1 MDDKKEL
8 MNISVGILAGGE
20 STRMGEDKA
29 LIRIGNERII
39 DRLTSE
45 LSPYHEILISAAKH
59 GIYDDMGYP
68 VVYDEHARTGPIE
81 GIRRV
86 LLEAASEYVFICAA
100 DMPNINKDIVSYLA
114 GYISSDYDCYVIAD
128 EDHIQPLCAIYS
140 KAVLP
145 VIEELMEEGRY
156 RLSDILKRVRTRY
169 ISLEYT
175 CFDRNTVRNINTR
188 QELLELRKPLIFC
201 VSGYSDSGKTGLIVK
216 LINEFIAEKMTVGVI
231 KHDGHDSIKEA
242 PGSDTERVREAGAI
256 CTAVYS
262 AGEYAGHFSEG
273 IGAAGLI
280 EHMKRLKSPP
290 DVIIVEGLKTSH
302 YPKIEVVRE
311 AVFDRSVCEGSTLIC
326 ISSDC
331 ISPESV
337 SCPVYGADD
346 TKGIFLCLK
355 EYFGIG

>member
-1 MDDKKEL
+1 MPGRRQMMKQK
-8 MNISVGILAGGE
+8 ILA
-20 STRMGEDKA
+20 
-29 LIRIGNERII
+29 
-39 DRLTSE
+39 
-45 LSPYHEILISAAKH
+45 
-59 GIYDDMGYP
+59 
-68 VVYDEHARTGPIE
+68 
-81 GIRRV
+81 
-86 LLEAASEYVFICAA
+86 
-100 DMPNINKDIVSYLA
+100 
-114 GYISSDYDCYVIAD
+114 
-128 EDHIQPLCAIYS
+128 
-140 KAVLP
+140 
-145 VIEELMEEGRY
+145 
-156 RLSDILKRVRTRY
+156 
-169 ISLEYT
+169 
-175 CFDRNTVRNINTR
+175 
-188 QELLELRKPLIFC
+188 
-201 VSGYSDSGKTGLIVK
+201 VSGVKNSGKTTL
-216 LINEFIAEKMTVGVI
+216 LEKMLPLLEGRGIRCAVI

-346 TKGIFLCLK
+346 AKGIFLCLK